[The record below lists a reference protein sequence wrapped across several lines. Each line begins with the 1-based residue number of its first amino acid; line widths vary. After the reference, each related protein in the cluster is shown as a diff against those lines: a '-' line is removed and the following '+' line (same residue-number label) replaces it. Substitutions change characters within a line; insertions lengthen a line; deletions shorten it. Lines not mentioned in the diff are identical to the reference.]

1 MPRSPSI
8 ALMVSCLTRA
18 FRKRRAGLCRWHP
31 GDSSTNTGTLVG
43 ADARR
48 RISAPSVPLT
58 VRRPGGSGG
67 LFDPESLHQRLQRRT
82 LHAEPRCRTPRA
94 SQHPVRLFEGTQ
106 DIGALDSPARCADSR
121 GFPAPGE
128 VVERHLERP
137 AAGKD
142 HRPLDQIRELADVP
156 GPSVPT
162 ECIQRLAR
170 DDLDPAVHGTRV
182 PLDEIAH
189 QGRNILGPLA
199 ERRDMDRE
207 HVEPVVEVV
216 PEALLFHHPQE
227 VAVRC
232 GDEAHVDLDGLRTAD
247 PLELLLLQDAQQLRL
262 KLERD
267 LAHLVEEQGAPVGHL
282 EAADLLS
289 DGAGEGAPLV
299 PEELALEQT
308 RRNGGAVELH
318 ERAVAAVASVVD
330 GPREQLLA
338 RARLAEKQY
347 R

>member
-43 ADARR
+43 ADARHTC

-82 LHAEPRCRTPRA
+82 LHAEPRGRTPRA

-106 DIGALDSPARCADSR
+106 DIGALDGPARRAMVADRR
-121 GFPAPGE
+121 GFPTPRE

-142 HRPLDQIRELADVP
+142 HRALDEVRELSDVP

-162 ECIQRLAR
+162 QRVQRLAR
-170 DDLDPAVHGTRV
+170 DDLHPAVHGTRE
-182 PLDEIAH
+182 PLDEVAH
-189 QGRNILGPLA
+189 QGRNVLGPLSGRPDGIA
-199 ERRDMDRE
+199 AQLSFTNVRSRRWLRSWMARASSSLPVPVSPRSRT
-207 HVEPVVEVV
+207 VESVG
-216 PEALLFHHPQE
+216 ATISTCWS
-227 VAVRC
+227 VRFS
-232 GDEAHVDLDGLRTAD
+232 AGLSPTMCSNDCSLRISLSRYRRSSASLSLSRAISRNAMAFSIATATSFATS
-247 PLELLLLQDAQQLRL
+247 PMNWT
-262 KLERD
+262 
-267 LAHLVEEQGAPVGHL
+267 
-282 EAADLLS
+282 S
-289 DGAGEGAPLV
+289 
-299 PEELALEQT
+299 
-308 RRNGGAVELH
+308 
-318 ERAVAAVASVVD
+318 ASVYVAWS
-330 GPREQLLA
+330 R
-338 RARLAEKQY
+338 RANPSVPSRV
-347 R
+347 